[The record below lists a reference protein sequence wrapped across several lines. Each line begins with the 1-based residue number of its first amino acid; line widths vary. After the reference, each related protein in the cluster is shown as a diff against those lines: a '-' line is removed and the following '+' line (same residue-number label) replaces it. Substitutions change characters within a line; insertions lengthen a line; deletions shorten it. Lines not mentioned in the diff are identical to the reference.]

1 MAMVHQL
8 GMKLREQIERFS
20 GELSVS
26 LGKVNR
32 RFVKEAL
39 YGVISSGSVHLT
51 KMARNLEEEIPLR
64 KTHERLCRNLG
75 KKGIDKELESAVL
88 RSASHFIKQDTLIVV
103 DPSDIVKPYG
113 RKMEYLARV
122 HDGSKGGTAL
132 GYWLCNVT
140 AVDQDKDKIIPLIN
154 RLYSAAAPGFVS
166 ENNHILSAV
175 ECIMEQTGNRGI
187 IVMDRGGDR
196 RNILTPWIE
205 DPGKHFIVRQKGD
218 RHLINKG
225 GHHLCKNLAYRCA
238 TPFNQTITKM
248 QDGETH
254 AYELKFGYM
263 PVFFPDAPERKL
275 HLVVVYGLGKEPLM
289 LLTTIIPKRSKRS
302 VWRIV
307 ESYFAR
313 WRIEDTI
320 RFIKQSYGIEDIRL
334 LTYRR
339 LKNMMALVLAA
350 SYFNCVYLGLRE
362 RLKIIAAHAMNA
374 ARRLFG
380 IPDFNYYSIAEGMKV
395 IFNRTNHA
403 FSKDKPPGMENIQ
416 LSLF

>member
-8 GMKLREQIERFS
+8 GIKLREQIERFS

-26 LGKVNR
+26 LGKVSS

-51 KMARNLEEEIPLR
+51 KIARNLGEDISLR

-75 KKGIDKELESAVL
+75 KRGIDKDLESAVL
-88 RSASHFIKQDTLIVV
+88 ESASHLIKQDTLIVV

-113 RKMEYLARV
+113 KKMEYLARV

-140 AVDQDKDKIIPLIN
+140 AVDQDQDKIIPLIN
-154 RLYSAAAPGFVS
+154 RLYSATAPDFVS
-166 ENNHILSAV
+166 ENDHILSAV
-175 ECIMEQTGNRGI
+175 ECIMKQTENRGI
-187 IVMDRGGDR
+187 IVIDRGGDR
-196 RNILTPWIE
+196 RKILTPWIE
-205 DPGKHFIVRQKGD
+205 NPRKDFIVRQTGD
-218 RHLINKG
+218 RHLIYRRG
-225 GHHLCKNLAYRCA
+225 YHLCKKLAYQCP
-238 TPFNQTITKM
+238 TPFKQTITKM
-248 QDGETH
+248 KDGKTRT
-254 AYELKFGYM
+254 YNLKYGYI
-263 PVFFPDAPERKL
+263 PVYFPDSPERKL
-275 HLVVVYGLGKEPLM
+275 HLAVVNGLGKEPLM
-289 LLTTIIPKRSKRS
+289 LLTTLALKRSQKS

-334 LTYRR
+334 LTYQR
-339 LKNMMALVLAA
+339 LRNMMALVLAA
-350 SYFNCVYLGLRE
+350 SYFNCVYLGLKE
-362 RLKIIAAHAMNA
+362 RLKILAAHAMKA
-374 ARRLFG
+374 AKRLFG
-380 IPDFNYYSIAEGMKV
+380 IPDFNYYSIAEGVKV
-395 IFNRTNHA
+395 IFSRTNHA
-403 FSKDKPPGMENIQ
+403 FSKDKPPGMEDVQ